1 MDFCTPIVERDL
13 HFVGHH
19 VVPQP
24 SGLHVVLIDVGTYDF
39 LSVGHNSLNF
49 DAKLLLFCGSIVVV
63 FTTFN
68 NAVQLFVGFARRRDK
83 IDTLLLR
90 RRP

>member
-13 HFVGHH
+13 FFVGHH

-24 SGLHVVLIDVGTYDF
+24 PGCHVVLIDVGTYDF
-39 LSVGHNSLNF
+39 LSICHNSSNF
-49 DAKLLLFCGSIVVV
+49 GAKLLLFCGSIVVV

-68 NAVQLFVGFARRRDK
+68 NAVQLFVGFARQRGR
-83 IDTLLLR
+83 IDTLPLR